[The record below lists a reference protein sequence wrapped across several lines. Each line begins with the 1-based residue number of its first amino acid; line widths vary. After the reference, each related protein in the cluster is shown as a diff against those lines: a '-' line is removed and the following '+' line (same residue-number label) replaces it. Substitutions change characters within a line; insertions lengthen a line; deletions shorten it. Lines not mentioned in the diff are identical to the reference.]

1 MGWLSNPN
9 PLLAACFLC
18 AVHTMFVVSVVA
30 FQDMGDGTSVSLL
43 NLDPSEDTP
52 EVFLFIFL
60 LIKVNSCIIA
70 DKTVVQ
76 LLESSVMN
84 A

>member
-1 MGWLSNPN
+1 M
-9 PLLAACFLC
+9 C
-18 AVHTMFVVSVVA
+18 AVHTMFVVA
-30 FQDMGDGTSVSLL
+30 FQDLGDGTSVSLL

-60 LIKVNSCIIA
+60 VIKVNSCIIA

-76 LLESSVMN
+76 VLESSVMN

>member
-1 MGWLSNPN
+1 
-9 PLLAACFLC
+9 
-18 AVHTMFVVSVVA
+18 MFVVSVVA

-60 LIKVNSCIIA
+60 LIKVNSCNIA
-70 DKTVVQ
+70 DKNMVQ